1 VATRERGR
9 AANYTTSTKHIVG
22 TLLAL
27 GGPVLALSGVVAAP
41 VGLALTPALYA
52 IGALLAPSRR
62 QVNVIA
68 GIDPHDVKRSLGE
81 IQRRISGRVPPEIG
95 RKVAA
100 LATTI
105 TELLPRADALGA
117 GSPAQHVLVR
127 SATDYLPT
135 SLQAY
140 LDLPRAYA
148 DRQVV
153 ADGKTPLTLLSEQ
166 LDVLTRQIDQ
176 LAGAVKRADTDKL
189 IAHGRFLAEKFGH
202 GTLDIDRH
210 EE

>member
-1 VATRERGR
+1 VATGEPGR
-9 AANYTTSTKHIVG
+9 VAKYATSTKHIVG
-22 TLLAL
+22 MILAV
-27 GGPVLALSGVVAAP
+27 GGPVLALTGVVAAP
-41 VGLALTPALYA
+41 VGLALTPVLYA
-52 IGALLAPSRR
+52 IGALVAPSRR
-62 QVNVIA
+62 RVNVTA
-68 GIDPHDVKRSLGE
+68 GIDPHDVRRSLDE
-81 IQRRISGRVPPEIG
+81 IQRRIYGRVPSDIG

-100 LATTI
+100 LAKTI

-117 GSPAQHVLVR
+117 VAQHVLVR

-153 ADGKTPLTLLSEQ
+153 ADGKTPLQLLSEQ
-166 LDVLTRQIDQ
+166 LDVLSRQIDQ
-176 LAGAVKRADTDKL
+176 VAAAVNRADTDKL

-202 GTLDIDRH
+202 GTLDIGRD